1 MLTLENKK
9 LLDSYDVLKE
19 HEVNII
25 KDVHDRKVR
34 ERYEDVSTIDALK
47 SKLEE
52 KDIFIK
58 QLELKITDLNSEMR

>member
-1 MLTLENKK
+1 VLTLENKK

-58 QLELKITDLNSEMR
+58 QLELKITDLNSEVR

>member
-58 QLELKITDLNSEMR
+58 QLELKITDLNSEVR

>member
-1 MLTLENKK
+1 MDVLTHENKK

-25 KDVHDRKVR
+25 KDVHDRKIR

-47 SKLEE
+47 SKVEE
-52 KDIFIK
+52 KDIFV
-58 QLELKITDLNSEMR
+58 R